1 MMSGLEKSPEIS
13 PAVEHRAVEHSKDA
27 SHCSGQPRQ
36 KWYQWFAPTDS
47 PAERRLILKL
57 DGLIIVFVF
66 LAYWAKVLDS
76 SATST
81 AYVSG
86 MKEDLKL
93 YGNQLNYLNTVY
105 MVGFITMQ
113 IPLTLVMTRC
123 PVNYFLPA
131 ADLLWG
137 VFTLAQY
144 KASSV
149 TQLYA
154 LRFFVGALGGFF
166 FPAVQWYLGCWYK
179 RSELSRRG
187 AIFFIASQVGS
198 MSSGYIQAGAY
209 ARLDGRYGIEG
220 WRWLYII
227 CFACTVPIAFLGL
240 CVLPSTPESCKSR
253 FLDADEILL
262 ARDRMASENRE
273 ARQPF
278 TRSTISHILKGWRL
292 WVLVAFA
299 FFFSQADGVSSNSGL
314 PLWLKAEGYSVESIN
329 TITTVSPAV
338 TIVASVVCAVLSD
351 VYNAKATLIATTALL
366 NIFACIVLAI
376 WNVPVG
382 LKFFAFFLSGTADGI
397 AAIIYA
403 WANEICAHSAEERAV
418 VISAMNTIGNT
429 FGAWIPLF
437 AWKTVDAPR
446 YLIGYSWT
454 IALDVCMLVMLVVLN
469 QFWRREQKL
478 ARSRIPCPRLVYTA
492 TSSQKCVSLP
502 SRCSLVVAENIVTLF
517 IPRRKEFQTNT
528 LDGKVIGTKGSA
540 TSYLLKCPPG
550 ASDQDCEF
558 PEKGYPVLAG
568 PSTMFMSYSDAG
580 SNLHGTTRAVCSGTY
595 SESSETWS
603 KFDTL
608 DIAEMPSG
616 GSQVVRITATQ
627 ADASVFSTGTII
639 GSAAATTT
647 TQTGPPTSTYAAI
660 LVVTGNTHRAVG
672 GVGAALVLAVV

>member
-1 MMSGLEKSPEIS
+1 MSEKAPATAEKALSPKSET
-13 PAVEHRAVEHSKDA
+13 PAP
-27 SHCSGQPRQ
+27 QPARQ
-36 KWYQWFAPTDS
+36 KWYEWFAPTDT

-86 MKEDLKL
+86 MKEDLSL
-93 YGNQLNYLNTVY
+93 YGNQLNYLQTVY

-113 IPLTLVMTRC
+113 IPLTLLMTRC

-144 KASSV
+144 KASNV

-166 FPAVQWYLGCWYK
+166 FPAVQWYLGSWYK
-179 RSELSRRG
+179 SSELSRRG

-227 CFACTVPIAFLGL
+227 CFACTIPIALLGL
-240 CVLPSTPESCKSR
+240 CLLPSTPDTCTSR
-253 FLDADEILL
+253 FLTADEIQL
-262 ARDRMASENRE
+262 AQERMASENRE

-278 TRSTISHILKGWRL
+278 TRGKIWQILKGWRL
-292 WVLVAFA
+292 WILVTFA

-314 PLWLKAEGYSVESIN
+314 SLWLKAEGYSVEGIN

-338 TIVASVVCAVLSD
+338 TIVASVVCAVFSD
-351 VYNAKATLIATTALL
+351 IYDAKASLIAVTAVL

-403 WANEICAHSAEERAV
+403 WANEICSHSAEERAI

-437 AWKTVDAPR
+437 VWKTVDAPR
-446 YLIGYSWT
+446 YLIGYNWT
-454 IALDVCMLVMLVVLN
+454 IALDVCMLVMLAVLV
-469 QFWRREQKL
+469 QFWAREKKRSL
-478 ARSRIPCPRLVYTA
+478 A
-492 TSSQKCVSLP
+492 
-502 SRCSLVVAENIVTLF
+502 
-517 IPRRKEFQTNT
+517 
-528 LDGKVIGTKGSA
+528 
-540 TSYLLKCPPG
+540 
-550 ASDQDCEF
+550 
-558 PEKGYPVLAG
+558 
-568 PSTMFMSYSDAG
+568 
-580 SNLHGTTRAVCSGTY
+580 
-595 SESSETWS
+595 
-603 KFDTL
+603 
-608 DIAEMPSG
+608 
-616 GSQVVRITATQ
+616 
-627 ADASVFSTGTII
+627 
-639 GSAAATTT
+639 
-647 TQTGPPTSTYAAI
+647 
-660 LVVTGNTHRAVG
+660 
-672 GVGAALVLAVV
+672 

>member
-1 MMSGLEKSPEIS
+1 MSSLPIEKAPRTVEAKETPTKSENP
-13 PAVEHRAVEHSKDA
+13 PASELA
-27 SHCSGQPRQ
+27 RQ
-36 KWYQWFAPTDS
+36 KWYEWFAPTDT

-93 YGNQLNYLNTVY
+93 YGNQLNYLQTVY

-113 IPLTLVMTRC
+113 IPLTLLMTRC

-131 ADLLWG
+131 ADLFWG
-137 VFTLAQY
+137 MFTLAQY
-144 KASSV
+144 KANNV

-166 FPAVQWYLGCWYK
+166 FPAVQWYLGSWYK

-227 CFACTVPIAFLGL
+227 CFACTIPIAFLGL
-240 CVLPSTPESCKSR
+240 CVLPSTPDKCNSR
-253 FLDADEILL
+253 FLNADEVRL
-262 ARDRMASENRE
+262 AQERMASENRE
-273 ARQPF
+273 GRQPF
-278 TRSTISHILKGWRL
+278 TKSRVLQILKGWRL

-314 PLWLKAEGYSVESIN
+314 PIWLKEEGYSVESIN

-338 TIVASVVCAVLSD
+338 TIVASVICGVLSD
-351 VYNAKATLIATTALL
+351 VYDAKASLIATTAVL

-403 WANEICAHSAEERAV
+403 WANEICAHSAEERAI

-437 AWKTVDAPR
+437 VWKTVDAPR
-446 YLIGYSWT
+446 YLIGYNWT
-454 IALDVCMLVMLVVLN
+454 IALDVCMLAMLAVLY
-469 QFWRREQKL
+469 QFWAREKK
-478 ARSRIPCPRLVYTA
+478 RSHA
-492 TSSQKCVSLP
+492 
-502 SRCSLVVAENIVTLF
+502 
-517 IPRRKEFQTNT
+517 
-528 LDGKVIGTKGSA
+528 
-540 TSYLLKCPPG
+540 
-550 ASDQDCEF
+550 
-558 PEKGYPVLAG
+558 
-568 PSTMFMSYSDAG
+568 
-580 SNLHGTTRAVCSGTY
+580 
-595 SESSETWS
+595 
-603 KFDTL
+603 
-608 DIAEMPSG
+608 
-616 GSQVVRITATQ
+616 
-627 ADASVFSTGTII
+627 
-639 GSAAATTT
+639 
-647 TQTGPPTSTYAAI
+647 
-660 LVVTGNTHRAVG
+660 
-672 GVGAALVLAVV
+672 

>member
-1 MMSGLEKSPEIS
+1 MTSIHEKSPQTVEAAESNAEPSKEIS
-13 PAVEHRAVEHSKDA
+13 AQLTGPASE
-27 SHCSGQPRQ
+27 RQ
-36 KWYQWFAPTDS
+36 KWYQWFAPTDT

-144 KASSV
+144 KASNV

-166 FPAVQWYLGCWYK
+166 FPAVQWYLGSWYK

-227 CFACTVPIAFLGL
+227 CFACTIPIAFMGL
-240 CVLPSTPESCKSR
+240 CLLPSTPDKCRSR
-253 FLDADEILL
+253 FLTQDEILL
-262 ARDRMASENRE
+262 AQERMASENRE
-273 ARQPF
+273 PRQPF
-278 TRSTISHILKGWRL
+278 TVPRVLQILKGWRL

-299 FFFSQADGVSSNSGL
+299 FFFSQADGVFSNSGL
-314 PLWLKAEGYSVESIN
+314 SLWLKAEGYSVGSIN
-329 TITTVSPAV
+329 TIATVSPAV
-338 TIVASVVCAVLSD
+338 TIVSSIICAVLSD
-351 VYNAKATLIATTALL
+351 VYNAKASLIAVTAVL
-366 NIFACIVLAI
+366 NIFACVVLAI

-403 WANEICAHSAEERAV
+403 WANEICAHSAEERAL

-429 FGAWIPLF
+429 FGAWLPLF
-437 AWKTVDAPR
+437 VWKTVDAPR
-446 YLIGYSWT
+446 YLIGYNWT
-454 IALDVCMLVMLVVLN
+454 IALDVCMLLMLVVL
-469 QFWRREQKL
+469 QHFWTREQRIS
-478 ARSRIPCPRLVYTA
+478 RS
-492 TSSQKCVSLP
+492 
-502 SRCSLVVAENIVTLF
+502 
-517 IPRRKEFQTNT
+517 
-528 LDGKVIGTKGSA
+528 
-540 TSYLLKCPPG
+540 
-550 ASDQDCEF
+550 
-558 PEKGYPVLAG
+558 
-568 PSTMFMSYSDAG
+568 
-580 SNLHGTTRAVCSGTY
+580 
-595 SESSETWS
+595 
-603 KFDTL
+603 
-608 DIAEMPSG
+608 
-616 GSQVVRITATQ
+616 
-627 ADASVFSTGTII
+627 
-639 GSAAATTT
+639 
-647 TQTGPPTSTYAAI
+647 
-660 LVVTGNTHRAVG
+660 
-672 GVGAALVLAVV
+672 

>member
-1 MMSGLEKSPEIS
+1 MSSLPIEKAPWTVEAEENPTKSEN
-13 PAVEHRAVEHSKDA
+13 PAGSEPA
-27 SHCSGQPRQ
+27 RQ
-36 KWYQWFAPTDS
+36 KWYEWFAPTDT

-66 LAYWAKVLDS
+66 LAHWAKVLDS

-93 YGNQLNYLNTVY
+93 YGNQLNYLQTVY

-113 IPLTLVMTRC
+113 IPLTLLMTRC

-131 ADLLWG
+131 ADLFWG

-144 KASSV
+144 RANNV

-166 FPAVQWYLGCWYK
+166 FPAVQWYLGSWYK

-227 CFACTVPIAFLGL
+227 CFACTIPIAFLGL
-240 CVLPSTPESCKSR
+240 CVLPSTPDKCNSR
-253 FLDADEILL
+253 FLSADEVRL
-262 ARDRMASENRE
+262 AQDRMASENRE

-278 TRSTISHILKGWRL
+278 TRSRVLLILKGWRL

-314 PLWLKAEGYSVESIN
+314 PIWLKEEGYSVESIN

-338 TIVASVVCAVLSD
+338 TIVSSVICGVLSD
-351 VYNAKATLIATTALL
+351 VYDAKASLIAATAVL

-429 FGAWIPLF
+429 FGAWVPLF
-437 AWKTVDAPR
+437 VWKTVDAPR
-446 YLIGYSWT
+446 YLIGYNWT
-454 IALDVCMLVMLVVLN
+454 IALDVCMLAMLAVLRAKRPTTGD
-469 QFWRREQKL
+469 WLLGAWHGYGSCCPGRAL
-478 ARSRIPCPRLVYTA
+478 AHDISRTRV
-492 TSSQKCVSLP
+492 
-502 SRCSLVVAENIVTLF
+502 
-517 IPRRKEFQTNT
+517 IPRRWSLK
-528 LDGKVIGTKGSA
+528 KVQI
-540 TSYLLKCPPG
+540 
-550 ASDQDCEF
+550 
-558 PEKGYPVLAG
+558 
-568 PSTMFMSYSDAG
+568 
-580 SNLHGTTRAVCSGTY
+580 
-595 SESSETWS
+595 
-603 KFDTL
+603 
-608 DIAEMPSG
+608 
-616 GSQVVRITATQ
+616 
-627 ADASVFSTGTII
+627 SVFTLFSSII
-639 GSAAATTT
+639 LRSSSAWLMLPMQMETE
-647 TQTGPPTSTYAAI
+647 
-660 LVVTGNTHRAVG
+660 VD
-672 GVGAALVLAVV
+672 

>member
-1 MMSGLEKSPEIS
+1 MDPIQEKTPRL
-13 PAVEHRAVEHSKDA
+13 VEANVELQSKDA
-27 SHCSGQPRQ
+27 PMQIPGQVPVRQ
-36 KWYQWFAPTDS
+36 KWYQWFAPTDT

-86 MKEDLKL
+86 MKEDLGL

-144 KASSV
+144 KASNV

-166 FPAVQWYLGCWYK
+166 FPAVQWYLGSWYK

-227 CFACTVPIAFLGL
+227 CFACTIPIAFMGL
-240 CVLPSTPESCKSR
+240 CLLPSTPDKCRSR
-253 FLDADEILL
+253 FLTEDEIRL
-262 ARDRMASENRE
+262 AQERMASENRE

-278 TRSTISHILKGWRL
+278 TLPRVIQILKGWRL

-299 FFFSQADGVSSNSGL
+299 FFFSQADGVYSNSGL
-314 PLWLKAEGYSVESIN
+314 SLWLKAEGYSVGSIN
-329 TITTVSPAV
+329 TINTVSPAV
-338 TIVASVVCAVLSD
+338 TIVASVICAVLSD
-351 VYNAKATLIATTALL
+351 VYNAKASLIATTAVL
-366 NIFACIVLAI
+366 NIFACAVLAI

-429 FGAWIPLF
+429 FGAWLPLF
-437 AWKTVDAPR
+437 VWKTVDAPR

-454 IALDVCMLVMLVVLN
+454 IALDVCMLLMLVVL
-469 QFWRREQKL
+469 QHFWTREQKIS
-478 ARSRIPCPRLVYTA
+478 RS
-492 TSSQKCVSLP
+492 
-502 SRCSLVVAENIVTLF
+502 
-517 IPRRKEFQTNT
+517 
-528 LDGKVIGTKGSA
+528 
-540 TSYLLKCPPG
+540 
-550 ASDQDCEF
+550 
-558 PEKGYPVLAG
+558 
-568 PSTMFMSYSDAG
+568 
-580 SNLHGTTRAVCSGTY
+580 
-595 SESSETWS
+595 
-603 KFDTL
+603 
-608 DIAEMPSG
+608 
-616 GSQVVRITATQ
+616 
-627 ADASVFSTGTII
+627 
-639 GSAAATTT
+639 
-647 TQTGPPTSTYAAI
+647 
-660 LVVTGNTHRAVG
+660 
-672 GVGAALVLAVV
+672 